1 MIDEVLA
8 IFADMPEIVQHA
20 ILALGVRTCGC
31 FLLEEVFGGRV
42 GIVDLHCNRLRLLGL
57 RLACSL
63 DLNVPSFFLV
73 LKSLLQR
80 LYLIILLFNPGQ
92 MTIVLLLKLR
102 DLFIQLLDTIQ
113 EVNYLLLQVFNF
125 LLQSMVV
132 LDLNL
137 VSGLLLPELLRQLD
151 VFFSQFIVLLLFIG
165 KFHFQVFFNPRHFRE
180 LFT

>member
-1 MIDEVLA
+1 MIDEVLT
-8 IFADMPEIVQHA
+8 IFADMPEIVHHA
-20 ILALGVRTCGC
+20 ILAFGVRTCGC
-31 FLLEEVFGGRV
+31 LLLEEVFGGRV
-42 GIVDLHCNRLRLLGL
+42 CIVDLHCNRLRLLCL

-73 LKSLLQR
+73 FKSLLQR

-102 DLFIQLLDTIQ
+102 DLFTQLLDTIQ

-132 LDLNL
+132 
-137 VSGLLLPELLRQLD
+137 
-151 VFFSQFIVLLLFIG
+151 
-165 KFHFQVFFNPRHFRE
+165 
-180 LFT
+180 